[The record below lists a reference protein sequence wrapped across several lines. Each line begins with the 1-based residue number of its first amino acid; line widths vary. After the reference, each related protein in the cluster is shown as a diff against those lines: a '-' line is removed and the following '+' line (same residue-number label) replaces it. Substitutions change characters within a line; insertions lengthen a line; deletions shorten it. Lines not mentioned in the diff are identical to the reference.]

1 MVAHLKDI
9 RRCDEH
15 DDVDFRDENELK
27 RFIRPGKWLALN
39 AGSVRL
45 LRVNVVSTSM
55 AIFLLWGFVL
65 WGLVHPRYM
74 SNQVNE
80 WKSWISYNFTWFYI
94 GAFNAWAIFLFY
106 VAFSKYGKIKLGR
119 ADEKPEFNNISWFA
133 MLFSCGIAVGVYTLG
148 VAEPMA
154 YYRKGY
160 KLNGRGDVPNDDER
174 AQQALLQTFY
184 HWGLHA
190 WAPYITVALG
200 LGIVCY
206 RWNMPLTMRS
216 AFYPLL
222 GNLIYSP
229 VGDIIDAVSIACTT
243 FGVCTSLGLGVD
255 QIVAYYGALQDKTYT
270 ALERLDAQTATI
282 IVMTLVA
289 NISVVLGLHRGIQVL
304 STITFSLGLFVL
316 VASMFLDNTWFL
328 LNSVVQSTGHYFQW
342 VIQLGFRTDTWEQLG
357 IEFGTSNLF
366 WGSNKSSKPDGTW
379 VGPIRDIMA
388 NAAAL
393 RTDANST
400 IHPYD
405 YVETYGE
412 GYGKDMMD
420 WWTIFY
426 WGWWVSWAPF
436 VGMFI
441 ARISRGRTIR
451 QVVVGAFVAP
461 TLFSFLWLGVW
472 GSLGIKMQRV
482 AELVLGDGTP
492 GDGSNSC
499 ACVGKDCTGAGAWGY
514 TNGVPTSAAAIA
526 LANDGYY
533 ALACRSYPM
542 LDLMAPY
549 KEVKEFLWGLLLIGI
564 TLYFITSSDSGSYV
578 DDVISAN
585 GLANPPIGQKVF
597 WCWTEG
603 AVAIALLRAGYN
615 AGQNALGAVQA
626 VSIVAGLPFTVA
638 ICFMCTS
645 IWRALKIDSGD
656 ADICHANLFSTGT
669 LDIFD
674 GYKTG
679 PADTAS
685 TARYTVAERLTNYAQ
700 SIFAPFVGVFKVC
713 ESVFGEGAVLA
724 KLHAGINFSFFI
736 LWLVF
741 LVVSGADSDYAW
753 IGWTFYMFMAFQ
765 LTFLRG
771 TVRTQHNIYGN
782 MFEDFFGAIVMY
794 PNVVS
799 QLHFQSKEPVANND
813 VFKKPV
819 TAA

>member
-1 MVAHLKDI
+1 MRRVSASIRAPLSISGSLVSFARITRVAS
-9 RRCDEH
+9 CPG
-15 DDVDFRDENELK
+15 VD
-27 RFIRPGKWLALN
+27 GH
-39 AGSVRL
+39 
-45 LRVNVVSTSM
+45 VSTGSNDHQDP
-55 AIFLLWGFVL
+55 F
-65 WGLVHPRYM
+65 RYF
-74 SNQVNE
+74 SPSCSLPPPIDAPTDRTSSPHLFAPSFQ
-80 WKSWISYNFTWFYI
+80 
-94 GAFNAWAIFLFY
+94 NAWAIFLFY

-412 GYGKDMMD
+412 GYGKNMMD

-499 ACVGKDCTGAGAWGY
+499 ACVGDGCTGAGAWGY

-533 ALACRSYPM
+533 ALACRDYPM

-741 LVVSGADSDYAW
+741 LIVSGADSDYAW

-771 TVRTQHNIYGN
+771 AVRTQHNIYGN

>member
-255 QIVAYYGALQDKTYT
+255 QISPTTEPSRTRRTPPSNG
-270 ALERLDAQTATI
+270 
-282 IVMTLVA
+282 
-289 NISVVLGLHRGIQVL
+289 
-304 STITFSLGLFVL
+304 ST
-316 VASMFLDNTWFL
+316 
-328 LNSVVQSTGHYFQW
+328 
-342 VIQLGFRTDTWEQLG
+342 RRRRR
-357 IEFGTSNLF
+357 
-366 WGSNKSSKPDGTW
+366 SS
-379 VGPIRDIMA
+379 
-388 NAAAL
+388 
-393 RTDANST
+393 
-400 IHPYD
+400 
-405 YVETYGE
+405 
-412 GYGKDMMD
+412 
-420 WWTIFY
+420 
-426 WGWWVSWAPF
+426 
-436 VGMFI
+436 
-441 ARISRGRTIR
+441 
-451 QVVVGAFVAP
+451 
-461 TLFSFLWLGVW
+461 
-472 GSLGIKMQRV
+472 
-482 AELVLGDGTP
+482 
-492 GDGSNSC
+492 
-499 ACVGKDCTGAGAWGY
+499 
-514 TNGVPTSAAAIA
+514 
-526 LANDGYY
+526 
-533 ALACRSYPM
+533 
-542 LDLMAPY
+542 
-549 KEVKEFLWGLLLIGI
+549 
-564 TLYFITSSDSGSYV
+564 
-578 DDVISAN
+578 
-585 GLANPPIGQKVF
+585 
-597 WCWTEG
+597 
-603 AVAIALLRAGYN
+603 
-615 AGQNALGAVQA
+615 
-626 VSIVAGLPFTVA
+626 
-638 ICFMCTS
+638 
-645 IWRALKIDSGD
+645 
-656 ADICHANLFSTGT
+656 
-669 LDIFD
+669 
-674 GYKTG
+674 
-679 PADTAS
+679 
-685 TARYTVAERLTNYAQ
+685 
-700 SIFAPFVGVFKVC
+700 
-713 ESVFGEGAVLA
+713 
-724 KLHAGINFSFFI
+724 
-736 LWLVF
+736 
-741 LVVSGADSDYAW
+741 
-753 IGWTFYMFMAFQ
+753 
-765 LTFLRG
+765 
-771 TVRTQHNIYGN
+771 
-782 MFEDFFGAIVMY
+782 
-794 PNVVS
+794 
-799 QLHFQSKEPVANND
+799 
-813 VFKKPV
+813 
-819 TAA
+819 